1 MYHSRT
7 ISITINQNWQDIYE
21 AYWRPQD
28 FQKWASGLSRSILS
42 HDGVRW
48 NAEGP
53 EGSVSIRFTGHNDF
67 GIMDHYVSVN
77 DGPEMYVPLRVIQNG
92 DGAEVQLTLFQ
103 QAGMSDAKFLAD
115 AEWVE
120 QDLLTLKLLASP
132 DFSA

>member
-1 MYHSRT
+1 
-7 ISITINQNWQDIYE
+7 
-21 AYWRPQD
+21 
-28 FQKWASGLSRSILS
+28 
-42 HDGVRW
+42 
-48 NAEGP
+48 
-53 EGSVSIRFTGHNDF
+53 
-67 GIMDHYVSVN
+67 MDHYVSVN

-120 QDLLTLKLLASP
+120 QDMLTLKLLASP